1 PLVVIEAGA
10 RIGARALVG
19 ALSYVGAGVE
29 IGEECV
35 LGPHVTL
42 LTGTRFGRRV
52 LVHPG
57 AVIGA
62 DGFGFALD
70 GAWYRETPHTGGRAC
85 RPRRRRALPRHPRA
99 PEPRGQ
105 ADLCGGIAAARAA
118 AARARTGARG
128 GGARGGATR
137 AEDGAR

>member
-1 PLVVIEAGA
+1 A
-10 RIGARALVG
+10 RVG

-42 LTGTRFGRRV
+42 LSGTRFGRRV

-62 DGFGFALD
+62 DGFGFAFD
-70 GAWYRETPHTGGRAC
+70 DARHRKIPQTGGVVVEDDVEIGANC
-85 RPRRRRALPRHPRA
+85 A

-105 ADLCGGIAAARAA
+105 ADLCGGIAAARAPS
-118 AARARTGARG
+118 ARARTGARG
-128 GGARGGATR
+128 GVARGWATR
-137 AEDGAR
+137 AEGGAR